1 MPGLSSLQVNIK
13 DQPHNLAWING
24 DEQALLKDLG
34 GSGRLGP
41 MGIPAYET
49 GDDGDEDGEGD
60 GEDAEGEGEGEGE
73 GGGGGEGPDDVGATD
88 EAAATS
94 AAGTAG
100 AASSAAESEASFNEA
115 MGAQAA
121 EAAESIDPD
130 ALSTDTRGLTAAEA
144 EAALAEAEALEA
156 PYEDLPFREE
166 PIFKPPS
173 QYRTTEYTPEDKIA
187 SALINIMFGAAV
199 PGAGI
204 ARLAGFNPGKMLAG
218 ETTRSYYSNKMGEE
232 LNPYTEPPRDDFGQ
246 QEYIDKVD
254 KANIANL
261 YPQEKNQEELGAMA
275 QSFNNKENSEV
286 LRNITER
293 LTAQNKSI
301 EPFNEW
307 LAGQSEAMQAADAT
321 TQTNEYRK
329 SLRDAIPTSESY
341 RPIVQ
346 PATNT
351 VEQEFINKL
360 YASPTK
366 LSPTQA
372 LFDELGIV

>member
-1 MPGLSSLQVNIK
+1 MPGLSSLKVNIK
-13 DQPHNLAWING
+13 DQPHNLAWINEA
-24 DEQALLKDLG
+24 EQALLKDLG
-34 GSGRLGP
+34 GSGRPGP
-41 MGIPAYET
+41 MGIPAYPF
-49 GDDGDEDGEGD
+49 DDFDDPEGD
-60 GEDAEGEGEGEGE
+60 FDDPSGTF
-73 GGGGGEGPDDVGATD
+73 GGG
-88 EAAATS
+88 
-94 AAGTAG
+94 
-100 AASSAAESEASFNEA
+100 AE
-115 MGAQAA
+115 QAA
-121 EAAESIDPD
+121 EDVNTGDITDQMGFGDPGAMGFTDADLQDYEDAVAERDIDPD
-130 ALSTDTRGLTAAEA
+130 ALSTDAPGLTAAEA
-144 EAALAEAEALEA
+144 EAALAAAEDPEA
-156 PYEDLPFREE
+156 PYEDQPYREV
-166 PIFKPPS
+166 PIYEPPS
-173 QYRTTEYTPEDKIA
+173 QYRTTEYAPEDKIA
-187 SALINIMFGAAV
+187 SALINMIFGAAV

-218 ETTRSYYSNKMGEE
+218 ETTRSYYSNKKGEE

-307 LAGQSEAMQAADAT
+307 LAGQSEAMQAADTT

>member
-13 DQPHNLAWING
+13 DQPHNLAWINEA
-24 DEQALLKDLG
+24 EQALLKDLG
-34 GSGRLGP
+34 GSGRPGP
-41 MGIPAYET
+41 MGIPAYFS
-49 GDDGDEDGEGD
+49 
-60 GEDAEGEGEGEGE
+60 
-73 GGGGGEGPDDVGATD
+73 GGGEDDDEDEDQAEAEAEEDEDFDTDLDEDFDFDQGP
-88 EAAATS
+88 
-94 AAGTAG
+94 AG
-100 AASSAAESEASFNEA
+100 AAASSDS
-115 MGAQAA
+115 M
-121 EAAESIDPD
+121 DPD
-130 ALSTDTRGLTAAEA
+130 SLSTDAPGLTAAEA
-144 EAALAEAEALEA
+144 EAALAAEDPEA
-156 PYEDLPFREE
+156 PYEDQPYREV
-166 PIFKPPS
+166 PIYEPPS
-173 QYRTTEYTPEDKIA
+173 QYRTTEYTPEDPIA
-187 SALINIMFGAAV
+187 SALINVMFGAAV

-204 ARLAGFNPGKMLAG
+204 ARLAGFNPGKLLAG
-218 ETTRSYYSNKMGEE
+218 ETTRSYYSDKKGEE

-246 QEYIDKVD
+246 KEYIEKVD
-254 KANIANL
+254 EIANIDNL
-261 YPQEKNQEELGAMA
+261 YSQEKNQEELGAMA
-275 QSFNNKENSEV
+275 QFFNNKENSEV

-301 EPFNEW
+301 KPFNEW
-307 LAGQSEAMQAADAT
+307 LAGQSEAMQAADLT

-341 RPIVQ
+341 LPIVQ

>member
-1 MPGLSSLQVNIK
+1 MPGLSSLKVNIK
-13 DQPHNLAWING
+13 DQPHNLAWINEA
-24 DEQALLKDLG
+24 EQALLKDLG
-34 GSGRLGP
+34 GSGRPGP
-41 MGIPAYET
+41 MGIPAYPF
-49 GDDGDEDGEGD
+49 DDFDDPEGD
-60 GEDAEGEGEGEGE
+60 FDDPSGTFGGGAEQAAEDATTGYQEDIGLPLGTQEKSMTKAEAS
-73 GGGGGEGPDDVGATD
+73 DDITDQMGFGDKGAL
-88 EAAATS
+88 
-94 AAGTAG
+94 
-100 AASSAAESEASFNEA
+100 SFNEDDL
-115 MGAQAA
+115 QDY
-121 EAAESIDPD
+121 ED
-130 ALSTDTRGLTAAEA
+130 ALQDP
-144 EAALAEAEALEA
+144 LEDQ
-156 PYEDLPFREE
+156 PYREV
-166 PIFKPPS
+166 PIYEPPS
-173 QYRTTEYTPEDKIA
+173 QYRTTEYAPEDKIA
-187 SALINIMFGAAV
+187 SALINMIFGAAV

-218 ETTRSYYSNKMGEE
+218 ETTRSYYSNKKGEE

-307 LAGQSEAMQAADAT
+307 LAGQSEAMQAADTT

>member
-1 MPGLSSLQVNIK
+1 
-13 DQPHNLAWING
+13 
-24 DEQALLKDLG
+24 
-34 GSGRLGP
+34 
-41 MGIPAYET
+41 
-49 GDDGDEDGEGD
+49 
-60 GEDAEGEGEGEGE
+60 
-73 GGGGGEGPDDVGATD
+73 
-88 EAAATS
+88 
-94 AAGTAG
+94 
-100 AASSAAESEASFNEA
+100 
-115 MGAQAA
+115 
-121 EAAESIDPD
+121 
-130 ALSTDTRGLTAAEA
+130 
-144 EAALAEAEALEA
+144 
-156 PYEDLPFREE
+156 
-166 PIFKPPS
+166 
-173 QYRTTEYTPEDKIA
+173 
-187 SALINIMFGAAV
+187 
-199 PGAGI
+199 
-204 ARLAGFNPGKMLAG
+204 
-218 ETTRSYYSNKMGEE
+218 MGEE

-307 LAGQSEAMQAADAT
+307 LAGQSEAMQAADTT

>member
-1 MPGLSSLQVNIK
+1 MLNEFKKPMWNDSYSK
-13 DQPHNLAWING
+13 EQPWLNYFNNYEVSHCCFG
-24 DEQALLKDLG
+24 EG
-34 GSGRLGP
+34 GSGSEGAGTDDLTDQ
-41 MGIPAYET
+41 MGF
-49 GDDGDEDGEGD
+49 GDPGAMGFNAEDLED
-60 GEDAEGEGEGEGE
+60 YEDA
-73 GGGGGEGPDDVGATD
+73 V
-88 EAAATS
+88 
-94 AAGTAG
+94 
-100 AASSAAESEASFNEA
+100 AERD
-115 MGAQAA
+115 M
-121 EAAESIDPD
+121 DPD
-130 ALSTDTRGLTAAEA
+130 ALATDPPGLTAAEA
-144 EAALAEAEALEA
+144 EAAVAAAEDPEA
-156 PYEDLPFREE
+156 PYEDQPYREV
-166 PIFKPPS
+166 PIYEPPS

-187 SALINIMFGAAV
+187 SGLINVMFGAAV

-218 ETTRSYYSNKMGEE
+218 ETTRSYYSNKKGEE

-246 QEYIDKVD
+246 KEYKEIEEVD
-254 KANIANL
+254 KIANL
-261 YPQEKNQEELGAMA
+261 YPQEKNQEELGAME

-301 EPFNEW
+301 GPFNKW

-341 RPIVQ
+341 LPIIQ

>member
-13 DQPHNLAWING
+13 DQPHNLAWIN
-24 DEQALLKDLG
+24 DAEQALLKDLG
-34 GSGRLGP
+34 GSGRPGP
-41 MGIPAYET
+41 MGIPAYPF
-49 GDDGDEDGEGD
+49 DDFDDPEGID
-60 GEDAEGEGEGEGE
+60 DDP
-73 GGGGGEGPDDVGATD
+73 GGLG
-88 EAAATS
+88 
-94 AAGTAG
+94 G
-100 AASSAAESEASFNEA
+100 AA
-115 MGAQAA
+115 AQAA
-121 EAAESIDPD
+121 EDAAAAAAAASIDPD
-130 ALSTDTRGLTAAEA
+130 ALSTDLPGLTAAEA
-144 EAALAEAEALEA
+144 EAALAAAEDPEA
-156 PYEDLPFREE
+156 PYEDQPYREV
-166 PIFKPPS
+166 PIYEPPS

-218 ETTRSYYSNKMGEE
+218 ETTRSYYSNKKGEE

-246 QEYIDKVD
+246 KEYIDEVD
-254 KANIANL
+254 KIADIANL

-301 EPFNEW
+301 EPFNKW

-329 SLRDAIPTSESY
+329 SLRDAIPTSEFY
-341 RPIVQ
+341 LPIIQ

>member
-1 MPGLSSLQVNIK
+1 MPGLSSLKVNIK
-13 DQPHNLAWING
+13 DQPHNLAWIN
-24 DEQALLKDLG
+24 DAEQALLKDLG
-34 GSGRLGP
+34 GSGRPGP
-41 MGIPAYET
+41 MGIPAYEFS
-49 GDDGDEDGEGD
+49 DEDDADLGD
-60 GEDAEGEGEGEGE
+60 VTGSPGGAAGAAGGAGAGA
-73 GGGGGEGPDDVGATD
+73 GGGGGGGGGTGGWSEPDDFNPEDFSWSIAKGFTGPS
-88 EAAATS
+88 AAA
-94 AAGTAG
+94 AD
-100 AASSAAESEASFNEA
+100 
-115 MGAQAA
+115 
-121 EAAESIDPD
+121 SIDPD
-130 ALSTDTRGLTAAEA
+130 ALSTDPPGLTAAEA
-144 EAALAEAEALEA
+144 EAAAVAAEDPEV
-156 PYEDLPFREE
+156 PYEDPPYREV
-166 PIFKPPS
+166 PIYEPPS
-173 QYRTTEYTPEDKIA
+173 QYRTTEYAPEDKIA

-218 ETTRSYYSNKMGEE
+218 ETTRSYYSNKKGEE

-246 QEYIDKVD
+246 KEYIDEVD
-254 KANIANL
+254 KIADIANL

-301 EPFNEW
+301 EPFNKW

-329 SLRDAIPTSESY
+329 SLRDAIPTSEFY
-341 RPIVQ
+341 LPIIQ

>member
-13 DQPHNLAWING
+13 DQPHNLAWIN
-24 DEQALLKDLG
+24 DAEQALLKDLG
-34 GSGRLGP
+34 GSGRPGP
-41 MGIPAYET
+41 MGIPAYPF
-49 GDDGDEDGEGD
+49 DDFDDPEGID
-60 GEDAEGEGEGEGE
+60 DDP
-73 GGGGGEGPDDVGATD
+73 GGLG
-88 EAAATS
+88 
-94 AAGTAG
+94 G
-100 AASSAAESEASFNEA
+100 AA
-115 MGAQAA
+115 AQAA
-121 EAAESIDPD
+121 EDAAAAAAAAASIDPD
-130 ALSTDTRGLTAAEA
+130 ALSTDLPGLTAAEA
-144 EAALAEAEALEA
+144 EAALAAAEDPEA
-156 PYEDLPFREE
+156 PYEDQPYREV
-166 PIFKPPS
+166 PIYEPPS

-187 SALINIMFGAAV
+187 SALINTVFGAVV

-246 QEYIDKVD
+246 KEYIDEVD
-254 KANIANL
+254 KIADIANL

-301 EPFNEW
+301 EPFNKW

-329 SLRDAIPTSESY
+329 SLRDAIPTSEFY
-341 RPIVQ
+341 LPIIQ

>member
-1 MPGLSSLQVNIK
+1 MPGLSSLKVNIK
-13 DQPHNLAWING
+13 DQPHNLAWIN
-24 DEQALLKDLG
+24 DAEQALLKDLG
-34 GSGRLGP
+34 GSGRPGP
-41 MGIPAYET
+41 MGIPAYPF
-49 GDDGDEDGEGD
+49 DDFDDPEGI
-60 GEDAEGEGEGEGE
+60 
-73 GGGGGEGPDDVGATD
+73 DDDPSG
-88 EAAATS
+88 S
-94 AAGTAG
+94 FGG
-100 AASSAAESEASFNEA
+100 AA
-115 MGAQAA
+115 AQAA
-121 EAAESIDPD
+121 EDAAAAAAASIDPD
-130 ALSTDTRGLTAAEA
+130 ALSTDLPGLTAAEA
-144 EAALAEAEALEA
+144 EAALAAAEDPEA
-156 PYEDLPFREE
+156 PYEDPPYREV
-166 PIFKPPS
+166 PIYEPPS
-173 QYRTTEYTPEDKIA
+173 QYRTTEYAPEDKIA

-218 ETTRSYYSNKMGEE
+218 ETTRSYYSNKKGEE

-246 QEYIDKVD
+246 KEYIDEVD
-254 KANIANL
+254 KIANL
-261 YPQEKNQEELGAMA
+261 YPQEKNQEELGAME

-301 EPFNEW
+301 GPFNKW

-341 RPIVQ
+341 LPIIQ